1 VEAGAAAEVDP
12 LALAFRPLVVVAG
25 AEELPVDEA
34 ADELAALLLDEA
46 AEELLLLLD
55 EEASL
60 EEEPAEE
67 ALPFKQELSLLA
79 WMGTWLE

>member
-1 VEAGAAAEVDP
+1 M
-12 LALAFRPLVVVAG
+12 VAG
-25 AEELPVDEA
+25 AEELPVDE
-34 ADELAALLLDEA
+34 LAAVLLDEA
-46 AEELLLLLD
+46 AEELLLLLLLLD